1 MTLGLPS
8 TSAVSAERARLT
20 KESFYS
26 HTAMSTSVRRHF
38 VDDVDTFTMLEVLRE
53 AETGVAAGQHVHEI
67 DVLSLDQS
75 GARIPSEVMEHIARA
90 RDARSAQMGRM
101 LFVCVHDSN
110 VALAVY
116 RNANMKEGL
125 AESHLYIA
133 DQLALSMH
141 GLRLA
146 GTNLDEVWDSIC
158 SQVILDTW

>member
-1 MTLGLPS
+1 
-8 TSAVSAERARLT
+8 
-20 KESFYS
+20 
-26 HTAMSTSVRRHF
+26 
-38 VDDVDTFTMLEVLRE
+38 MLEVLRE